1 MWMQLRCF
9 KKEKVMAVKTVKV
22 ESVLD
27 AKFKLESNIHGHKV
41 FVDQPTNAGGTDAGP
56 TPLDYLLVS
65 LAGCVGSIARIMAM
79 QKRIELRGMKIT
91 VEGDIN
97 VDGLLGK
104 PTDDPVGFKE
114 FRILADIDA
123 DMTAEEKEA
132 FIHEVDAR
140 CPVSFN
146 LLNDTPVKVSSV

>member
-1 MWMQLRCF
+1 
-9 KKEKVMAVKTVKV
+9 MATKTVKV

-27 AKFKLESNIHGHKV
+27 AKFKLESSVHGHKV
-41 FVDQPTNAGGTDAGP
+41 MVDQPANAGGTDAGP
-56 TPLDYLLVS
+56 TPLEYLMVS
-65 LAGCVGSIARIMAM
+65 LAGCIGTIGRIVAM
-79 QKRIELRGMKIT
+79 QKRIALRSMKIT

-114 FRILADIDA
+114 FRILVDVDA

-146 LLNDTPVKVSSV
+146 LLNGAPLKISAV

>member
-1 MWMQLRCF
+1 
-9 KKEKVMAVKTVKV
+9 MALKTVKI

-27 AKFKLESNIHGHKV
+27 AKFKLESTVNGHKV
-41 FVDQPTNAGGTDAGP
+41 VVDQPANSGGTDAGP

-65 LAGCVGSIARIMAM
+65 LTGCIGTIGRIVAM
-79 QKRIELRGMKIT
+79 QKRIVLRGMKIT

-97 VDGLLGK
+97 TDGLLGK

-114 FRILADIDA
+114 IRILADIDA
-123 DMTAEEKEA
+123 DLTAEEKEA
-132 FIHEVDAR
+132 FIHEVDVR

-146 LLNDTPVKVSSV
+146 LLNQTPVKISAV

>member
-1 MWMQLRCF
+1 
-9 KKEKVMAVKTVKV
+9 MAVKTVKV

-27 AKFKLESNIHGHKV
+27 SKFKLECTSHGRTV
-41 FVDQPTNAGGTDAGP
+41 IVDQPANAGGTDEGP
-56 TPLDYLLVS
+56 TPLEYLVVS
-65 LAGCVGSIARIMAM
+65 LAGCIGTIARIVAM
-79 QKRIELRGMKIT
+79 QKRIALRGMKIT

-123 DMTAEEKEA
+123 DLTAEEKEA

-146 LLNDTPVKVSSV
+146 LLNNTPVKISAFQ

>member
-1 MWMQLRCF
+1 
-9 KKEKVMAVKTVKV
+9 MALKTVKV

-27 AKFKLESNIHGHKV
+27 AKFKLESTVHGHRIL
-41 FVDQPTNAGGTDAGP
+41 VDQPVAGGGTDGGP

-65 LAGCVGSIARIMAM
+65 LAGCIGTVGRIIAM
-79 QKRIELRGMKIT
+79 QKRIALRGMKIT

-97 VDGLLGK
+97 TDGLLGK
-104 PTDDPVGFKE
+104 PADDPVGFKE
-114 FRILADIDA
+114 IRIRADIDA

-132 FIHEVDAR
+132 FVHEVDAR

-146 LLNDTPVKVSSV
+146 LLNNTPVRISAV

>member
-1 MWMQLRCF
+1 
-9 KKEKVMAVKTVKV
+9 MATKTVKI

-27 AKFKLESNIHGHKV
+27 SKFKLETLTHGHTV
-41 FVDQPTNAGGTDAGP
+41 IVDQPANAGGTDAGP
-56 TPLDYLLVS
+56 TPLDYLFTALS
-65 LAGCVGSIARIMAM
+65 GCIGTVARIIAM
-79 QKRIELRGMKIT
+79 QKQIALRGMKIT

-104 PTDDPVGFKE
+104 PTDDPVGFQGI
-114 FRILADIDA
+114 RITADIDA

-132 FIHEVDAR
+132 FVHEVDAR

-146 LLNDTPVKVSSV
+146 LANNTPVTISAI

>member
-1 MWMQLRCF
+1 
-9 KKEKVMAVKTVKV
+9 MAVKTVKV

-27 AKFKLESNIHGHKV
+27 AKFKLESMIHGHKV
-41 FVDQPTNAGGTDAGP
+41 IVDQPVSAGGTDAGP
-56 TPLDYLLVS
+56 SPLEYLMVS
-65 LAGCVGSIARIMAM
+65 LAGCIGAISRIVAM
-79 QKRIELRGMKIT
+79 QKRIALRGMKIS

-97 VDGLLGK
+97 TDGLLGK

-114 FRILADIDA
+114 IRILADIDA
-123 DMTAEEKEA
+123 DLTAEEKEA

-146 LLNDTPVKVSSV
+146 LLNSTPVKISAL